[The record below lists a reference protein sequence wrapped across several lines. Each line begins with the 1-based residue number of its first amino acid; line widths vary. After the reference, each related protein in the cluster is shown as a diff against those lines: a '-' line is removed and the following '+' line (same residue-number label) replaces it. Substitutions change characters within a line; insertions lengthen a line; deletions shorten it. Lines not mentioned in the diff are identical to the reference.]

1 MKCIRVSIEINGGN
15 LMALD
20 LKKII
25 PTEPK
30 TLFELNI
37 DPEILTNLIIK
48 ELYLHGKDVPRRIAK
63 RLKVNT
69 EIVSGII
76 SDLKK
81 QELVAMVGGTGM
93 GDDYQ
98 YGLYP
103 KGMERARNIQE
114 RDAYVGATPVSF
126 DEYIKITKQILTES
140 KSSFRINHDFLE
152 EKLSDHIGYRD
163 VLFQI
168 GQAVCARKPAFVYG
182 FPGNG
187 KTFLCSSVV
196 KLLPPMIVPYA
207 VEIGGQLVKVFDPSC
222 HQVIESFDMDG
233 LDQRWVAVN
242 PPLITVGGELTLDDI
257 EVKYNN
263 KYGCFDVPPQ
273 VKATGGVLLVDDLGR
288 QRCAVEEIF
297 NRFIIPLENKVDYM
311 VLGGQRMEV
320 PTDEIILFSTNL
332 DPMKIVDDAF
342 LRRLPYKI
350 NVRNPNVEE
359 YTDIWKGVCNKLGL
373 KFDPE
378 NIKQILD
385 IYKAKKRGLR
395 AVHPRDILNIIRD
408 RKRYLEDENIAITPR
423 EIQEAYDIYFVT
435 EMTLV
440 ETIE

>member
-1 MKCIRVSIEINGGN
+1 MS
-15 LMALD
+15 LD
-20 LKKII
+20 LRTII
-25 PTEPK
+25 PPEAK
-30 TLFELNI
+30 SLYELNI
-37 DPEILTNLIIK
+37 DPEILSNQIIK
-48 ELYLHGKDVPRRIAK
+48 ELYLHGKDNPRRIAR
-63 RLKVNT
+63 RLKVNH
-69 EIVSGII
+69 ELVANLIA
-76 SDLKK
+76 DLKK

-103 KGMERARNIQE
+103 KGEERARSIQE
-114 RDAYVGATPVSF
+114 RDAYIGATPVSF
-126 DEYIKITKQILTES
+126 EDYIKITKKILSES
-140 KSSFRINHDFLE
+140 KNNFKINHEFLE
-152 EKLSDHIGYRD
+152 KQLNTHTGYKD

-196 KLLPPMIVPYA
+196 KLLPPMVVPYA
-207 VEIGGQLVKVFDPSC
+207 VEVGGQLVRVFDPSC
-222 HQVIESFDMDG
+222 HQIIEDFDMDD
-233 LDQRWVAVN
+233 LDQRWVAIK
-242 PPLITVGGELTLDDI
+242 PPLITVGGELTLDDL
-257 EVKYNN
+257 EVKYNS
-263 KYGCFDVPPQ
+263 KYGCFEVPPQ

-297 NRFIIPLENKVDYM
+297 NRFIIPLENKVDYL

-332 DPMKIVDDAF
+332 DPMKIIDDAF

-350 NVRNPNVEE
+350 NVRNPNVQE
-359 YTDIWKGVCNKLGL
+359 YTDIWHSVCDKLGL
-373 KFDPE
+373 KFNPD
-378 NIKQILD
+378 NINEILK

-395 AVHPRDILNIIRD
+395 AVHPRDLLNIIHD
-408 RKRYLEDENIAITPR
+408 RKKYLEDENKEITPQ

-435 EMTLV
+435 ELTLV
-440 ETIE
+440 ENIE